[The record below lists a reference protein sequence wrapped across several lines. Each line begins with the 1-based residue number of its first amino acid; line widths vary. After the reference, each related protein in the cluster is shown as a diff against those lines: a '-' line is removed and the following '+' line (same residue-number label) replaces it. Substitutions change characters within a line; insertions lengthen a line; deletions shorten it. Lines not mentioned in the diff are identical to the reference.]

1 MLCPD
6 LLSFPG
12 VIAHARCHVKGMM
25 HTDVVNLSEVGA
37 RLRSERE
44 RLGAS
49 QEQFGLIGGVTR
61 NSQATYE
68 AGRRPCDTEYLLALM
83 QRGIDVAFILTGVRG
98 GDDLAE
104 DEAELVDC
112 FRSLT
117 AANRIA
123 LLTVARSMRGEASPS
138 RRVHASSSAFR
149 GEDES

>member
-1 MLCPD
+1 
-6 LLSFPG
+6 
-12 VIAHARCHVKGMM
+12 M

-49 QEQFGLIGGVTR
+49 QEQFGSIGGVTR

-83 QRGIDVAFILTGVRG
+83 QRGIDVAFILTGERAAN
-98 GDDLAE
+98 DLAE

-117 AANRIA
+117 TANRIA
-123 LLTVARSMRGEASPS
+123 LLTVAKSMRGETSP
-138 RRVHASSSAFR
+138 
-149 GEDES
+149 